1 VARSLLS
8 EKQYLNSTFKR
19 RSKKT
24 KKKGSKMKKVNYQI
38 EEKGIYIKYSLL
50 VPNMKKVWQLLNN
63 DLPKVGAVNITIE
76 AVK

>member
-1 VARSLLS
+1 
-8 EKQYLNSTFKR
+8 
-19 RSKKT
+19 
-24 KKKGSKMKKVNYQI
+24 MKKVNYQI